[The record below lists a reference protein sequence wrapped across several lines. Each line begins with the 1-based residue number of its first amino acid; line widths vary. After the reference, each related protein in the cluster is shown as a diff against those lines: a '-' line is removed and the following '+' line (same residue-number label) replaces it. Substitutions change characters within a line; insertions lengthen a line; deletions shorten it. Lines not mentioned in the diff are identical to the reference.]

1 MGQQQQQV
9 RQSEGATRQEAVSAE
24 MPVGDETP
32 EQTRE
37 RLTKEMDDLLDDI
50 DSVLLEC
57 GEDIAMNYRQMGG
70 Q

>member
-1 MGQQQQQV
+1 MSPQQQQV
-9 RQSEGATRQEAVSAE
+9 HQSESSARQEDVAE
-24 MPVGDETP
+24 AMPAGEETP

>member
-1 MGQQQQQV
+1 MSPQQQQV
-9 RQSEGATRQEAVSAE
+9 HPDEQTRYRDDEPAE
-24 MPVGDETP
+24 MPVTDETP

-50 DSVLLEC
+50 DSVLIEC
-57 GEDIAMNYRQMGG
+57 GEDIATNYRQMGG

>member
-1 MGQQQQQV
+1 MGQQRQQV
-9 RQSEGATRQEAVSAE
+9 RQSESGARREDVPTA
-24 MPVGDETP
+24 MPESDETP